1 MNKIKIIG
9 CGSLL
14 MGDDAVGCI
23 IARKLLE
30 LDLPLHVEVIEAGT
44 PGLNLLN
51 IMEPG
56 EDVIIIDA
64 VITGDEEGTLRIF
77 SEDDLPKP
85 SQMPM
90 SAHHVAIPE
99 TIALGRQVQP
109 ELMPSSIKIWGIEI
123 KPPILMKFEMSEK
136 IGETIP
142 AVLERL
148 KREIL
153 FRGDE

>member
-1 MNKIKIIG
+1 MRKIKIIG

-23 IARKLLE
+23 IARKLRDME
-30 LDLPLHVEVIEAGT
+30 LPPFVEVVEAGT

-56 EDVIIIDA
+56 DDVIIVDA
-64 VITGDEEGTLRIF
+64 VVTGGEEGTLQIF
-77 SEDDLPKP
+77 TEDDLPKP

-90 SAHHVAIPE
+90 SAHQVAIPE
-99 TIALGRQVQP
+99 TITLGRQAQP

-123 KPPILMKFEMSEK
+123 KPPILLKYGMSEAVEK
-136 IGETIP
+136 AIP
-142 AVLERL
+142 MVLEKL
-148 KREIL
+148 KREVI
-153 FRGDE
+153 FRES

>member
-14 MGDDAVGCI
+14 MGDDAIGCI
-23 IARKLLE
+23 IARKLQE

-56 EDVIIIDA
+56 DDVIIVDA
-64 VITGDEEGTLRIF
+64 VVTGEEEGTLQIF
-77 SEDDLPKP
+77 TEEDLPKP
-85 SQMPM
+85 QQMPM

-123 KPPILMKFEMSEK
+123 KPPILMKFEMSEV
-136 IGETIP
+136 IANTIP
-142 AVLERL
+142 LVLERL
-148 KREIL
+148 KNELI
-153 FRGDE
+153 FAGIE